1 MSTCFFRTN
10 LKLCNNSLTLK
21 MVERV
26 VNDLD
31 LTEESGPDYISLVV
45 CEFKLSPILVGI
57 LDVFEKIS

>member
-1 MSTCFFRTN
+1 
-10 LKLCNNSLTLK
+10 

-31 LTEESGPDYISLVV
+31 LTEESGPDYILLVV
-45 CEFKLSPILVGI
+45 CEFKLSPILVSI